1 MLGITIVSH
10 VSEIAEGVKKLISQV
25 SKDTPI
31 TIAGGT
37 DNNEIGT
44 SMDKIIS
51 AFSRNKADSIL
62 AFYDLGSSKMNL
74 EMAAEMIDKNVHIYN
89 VPLIEGAYIAAS
101 LIPIG
106 ENLGEIEKQLKP
118 LTIKE

>member
-37 DNNEIGT
+37 DNNGIGT

-118 LTIKE
+118 LPIKE

>member
-37 DNNEIGT
+37 DNNGIGT
-44 SMDKIIS
+44 SMEKIIS

>member
-37 DNNEIGT
+37 DNNGIGT
-44 SMDKIIS
+44 SMDKIIY

>member
-25 SKDTPI
+25 SKDTTI

-37 DNNEIGT
+37 DNNGIGT

>member
-37 DNNEIGT
+37 DNNGIGT

>member
-10 VSEIAEGVKKLISQV
+10 VSEIAEGVKKP
-25 SKDTPI
+25 KDTPI

-37 DNNEIGT
+37 DNNGIGT

>member
-10 VSEIAEGVKKLISQV
+10 VSEIAEGIKKLISQV

-31 TIAGGT
+31 TVAGGT
-37 DNNEIGT
+37 DNNGIGT

-51 AFSRNKADSIL
+51 AFSRNKAYSIL
-62 AFYDLGSSKMNL
+62 EFYDLGSSKMNL
-74 EMAAEMIDKNVHIYN
+74 EMAAEMTNKNIHIYN

-101 LIPIG
+101 LIPTG
-106 ENLGEIEKQLKP
+106 ENLSEIEKQLKP

>member
-37 DNNEIGT
+37 DNNGIGT

-74 EMAAEMIDKNVHIYN
+74 EMAAEMNVHIYN